1 MLGWID
7 GNGQRV
13 DEGNS
18 SPHRDGQVDKRH
30 RHFQRTRTHALY
42 GVQDNDPVGQK
53 NSPEGAADDD
63 GKPHKHPAQ
72 GGWNQLSDQFDGGE
86 HAFPDS
92 NASPKEDCRDQSIAD
107 DLLRPDQRF
116 AEHIAPDDLSK
127 PKAKENTQ
135 PYGQGEKKSRAGG
148 LSFAW
153 YMGYAVVLYLFW
165 VAEAAIGALFGNL
178 IPDPHAIGL
187 DFMLPIYFLGMV
199 MEFRKRPLWL
209 PIVGASAAASIAAYY
224 IVGSPWHVSIGAV
237 AGVTLAALLTPSRR
251 EGLR

>member
-1 MLGWID
+1 MTAVHSSERKHGRIADFADGARRSIPVVAASAPFGMLFGALAVQ
-7 GNGQRV
+7 NGLSV
-13 DEGNS
+13 GEAVLMS
-18 SPHRDGQVDKRH
+18 A
-30 RHFQRTRTHALY
+30 ALFA
-42 GVQDNDPVGQK
+42 GASQLVGLELFGQK
-53 NSPEGAADDD
+53 IAPWVVVLSIFAVNFRHVLYSAAL
-63 GKPHKHPAQ
+63 GRHLSHWTPAQ
-72 GGWNQLSDQFDGGE
+72 R
-86 HAFPDS
+86 AFGFFFLTDP
-92 NASPKEDCRDQSIAD
+92 QY
-107 DLLRPDQRF
+107 
-116 AEHIAPDDLSK
+116 AE
-127 PKAKENTQ
+127 
-135 PYGQGEKKSRAGG
+135 GEKKSRAGG